1 MNIIVAKKEFKFKTH
16 TCKIDV
22 LGMEKEITYDNVIWV
37 SPNKLWILYAS
48 DNGTIRIEKING
60 IYCDYPLMY
69 DNGDVVYDGN
79 LNIPKYV
86 KENIKRILNE
96 HF

>member
-1 MNIIVAKKEFKFKTH
+1 MNIMNAKKEFKFKAH

-22 LGMEKEITYDNVIWV
+22 LGIEKEITYDNVIWV
-37 SPNKLWILYAS
+37 SPNKLWILYAN
-48 DNGTIRIEKING
+48 DDGIIQVEKINDV
-60 IYCDYPLMY
+60 YCDYPLMY
-69 DNGDVVYDGN
+69 DNGDVVYDGY

-86 KENIKRILNE
+86 KENIKRILNK